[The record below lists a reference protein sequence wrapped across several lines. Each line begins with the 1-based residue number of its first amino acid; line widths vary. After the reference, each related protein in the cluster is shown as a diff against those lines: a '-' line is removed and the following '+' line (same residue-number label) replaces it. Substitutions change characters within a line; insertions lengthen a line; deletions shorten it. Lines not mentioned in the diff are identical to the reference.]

1 MELVPKTERII
12 EMDLATAG
20 LPYFIMGLALFY
32 LITKIVENFRRIK
45 IWGYYLISETMSRTS
60 AYCRINQSLYKRK
73 SENTSNLQKDED
85 KQKILYQYDRIS
97 AFVDV
102 LSDYMGE
109 TCEALRELSD
119 RMTTEIKSPKEE
131 D

>member
-1 MELVPKTERII
+1 
-12 EMDLATAG
+12 
-20 LPYFIMGLALFY
+20 MGLLFDLRDDVEDIRALQDK
-32 LITKIVENFRRIK
+32 LIFIQMEIGEHFNF
-45 IWGYYLISETMSRTS
+45 T
-60 AYCRINQSLYKRK
+60 
-73 SENTSNLQKDED
+73 KDED

-119 RMTTEIKSPKEE
+119 RMTTEIKNQKEE

>member
-1 MELVPKTERII
+1 
-12 EMDLATAG
+12 
-20 LPYFIMGLALFY
+20 MGLLFD
-32 LITKIVENFRRIK
+32 LRDDVEDIRV
-45 IWGYYLISETMSRTS
+45 L
-60 AYCRINQSLYKRK
+60 QDK
-73 SENTSNLQKDED
+73 SIFIQKEIGEHFDYTRDED

-119 RMTTEIKSPKEE
+119 RMTAEMVKERGHS
-131 D
+131 DGSKNKNIQ

>member
-1 MELVPKTERII
+1 
-12 EMDLATAG
+12 
-20 LPYFIMGLALFY
+20 MGLLFD
-32 LITKIVENFRRIK
+32 LRDDVEDIRVLQDKSIFIQKEIGEYFNF
-45 IWGYYLISETMSRTS
+45 T
-60 AYCRINQSLYKRK
+60 
-73 SENTSNLQKDED
+73 KDED

-119 RMTTEIKSPKEE
+119 RMTTEIKNQKEE

>member
-1 MELVPKTERII
+1 
-12 EMDLATAG
+12 
-20 LPYFIMGLALFY
+20 MGLLFDLRDDVDNIRTLQDKSLFIQKEIGEY
-32 LITKIVENFRRIK
+32 FNFAR
-45 IWGYYLISETMSRTS
+45 
-60 AYCRINQSLYKRK
+60 
-73 SENTSNLQKDED
+73 DED

-119 RMTTEIKSPKEE
+119 RMTTEIKNQKEE

>member
-1 MELVPKTERII
+1 
-12 EMDLATAG
+12 
-20 LPYFIMGLALFY
+20 MGLLFDLRDDVDDIRAL
-32 LITKIVENFRRIK
+32 
-45 IWGYYLISETMSRTS
+45 
-60 AYCRINQSLYKRK
+60 QDK
-73 SENTSNLQKDED
+73 SIFIQKEIGEHFDSTRDEA

-119 RMTTEIKSPKEE
+119 RMTTEIKNQKEE

>member
-1 MELVPKTERII
+1 
-12 EMDLATAG
+12 
-20 LPYFIMGLALFY
+20 MGLLFDLRDDVDDIRALQDKSIFIQKEIGEY
-32 LITKIVENFRRIK
+32 FNFAR
-45 IWGYYLISETMSRTS
+45 
-60 AYCRINQSLYKRK
+60 
-73 SENTSNLQKDED
+73 DED

-119 RMTTEIKSPKEE
+119 RMTTEIKNQKEE

>member
-1 MELVPKTERII
+1 
-12 EMDLATAG
+12 
-20 LPYFIMGLALFY
+20 MGLLFD
-32 LITKIVENFRRIK
+32 LRDDVEDIRTLQDKSIFIQKEIGEYFNF
-45 IWGYYLISETMSRTS
+45 T
-60 AYCRINQSLYKRK
+60 
-73 SENTSNLQKDED
+73 KDED

-119 RMTTEIKSPKEE
+119 RMTAEMVKEE
-131 D
+131 EHSDGSKIKAVQ

>member
-1 MELVPKTERII
+1 
-12 EMDLATAG
+12 
-20 LPYFIMGLALFY
+20 MGLLFDLRDDVEDIRALQDKSIFIQKEIGEY
-32 LITKIVENFRRIK
+32 FNFT
-45 IWGYYLISETMSRTS
+45 G
-60 AYCRINQSLYKRK
+60 
-73 SENTSNLQKDED
+73 DED

-102 LSDYMGE
+102 LSDYTGE

-119 RMTTEIKSPKEE
+119 RMTTEIKNQKEE

>member
-1 MELVPKTERII
+1 
-12 EMDLATAG
+12 
-20 LPYFIMGLALFY
+20 MGLLFD
-32 LITKIVENFRRIK
+32 LRDDVEDI
-45 IWGYYLISETMSRTS
+45 RTL
-60 AYCRINQSLYKRK
+60 QDK
-73 SENTSNLQKDED
+73 SIFIQKEIGEYFKFIKDED

-119 RMTTEIKSPKEE
+119 RMTAEMVKERGHS
-131 D
+131 DGSKNKNIQ

>member
-1 MELVPKTERII
+1 
-12 EMDLATAG
+12 
-20 LPYFIMGLALFY
+20 MGLLFD
-32 LITKIVENFRRIK
+32 LRDDVEGIRVLQDKSIFIQKEMGEYFNF
-45 IWGYYLISETMSRTS
+45 T
-60 AYCRINQSLYKRK
+60 
-73 SENTSNLQKDED
+73 KDEG

-119 RMTTEIKSPKEE
+119 RMTTEIKNQKEE

>member
-1 MELVPKTERII
+1 
-12 EMDLATAG
+12 
-20 LPYFIMGLALFY
+20 MGLLFDLRDDVEDIRALQDKSIF
-32 LITKIVENFRRIK
+32 IQKEIGEHFNFT
-45 IWGYYLISETMSRTS
+45 G
-60 AYCRINQSLYKRK
+60 
-73 SENTSNLQKDED
+73 DEA

-119 RMTTEIKSPKEE
+119 RMTAEMVKERGHS
-131 D
+131 DGSKNKNIQ

>member
-1 MELVPKTERII
+1 
-12 EMDLATAG
+12 
-20 LPYFIMGLALFY
+20 MGLLFDLRDDVEDIRALQDKSIFIQKETGEY
-32 LITKIVENFRRIK
+32 FNFT
-45 IWGYYLISETMSRTS
+45 G
-60 AYCRINQSLYKRK
+60 
-73 SENTSNLQKDED
+73 DED

-119 RMTTEIKSPKEE
+119 RMTTEIKNQKEE

>member
-1 MELVPKTERII
+1 
-12 EMDLATAG
+12 
-20 LPYFIMGLALFY
+20 MGLLFD
-32 LITKIVENFRRIK
+32 LRDDVEDIRASQDKSIFIQKEIGEHFNFI
-45 IWGYYLISETMSRTS
+45 
-60 AYCRINQSLYKRK
+60 
-73 SENTSNLQKDED
+73 KDED

-119 RMTTEIKSPKEE
+119 RMTTEIKSQKEE

>member
-1 MELVPKTERII
+1 M
-12 EMDLATAG
+12 G
-20 LPYFIMGLALFY
+20 LPFDLRDDVEDIRVLQDKSIFIQKEIGEYF
-32 LITKIVENFRRIK
+32 NF
-45 IWGYYLISETMSRTS
+45 T
-60 AYCRINQSLYKRK
+60 
-73 SENTSNLQKDED
+73 KDED

-119 RMTTEIKSPKEE
+119 RMTTEIKNQKEE

>member
-1 MELVPKTERII
+1 
-12 EMDLATAG
+12 
-20 LPYFIMGLALFY
+20 MGLLFDLRDDVDDIRVLQDKAIFIQKEIGEY
-32 LITKIVENFRRIK
+32 FNF
-45 IWGYYLISETMSRTS
+45 T
-60 AYCRINQSLYKRK
+60 
-73 SENTSNLQKDED
+73 KDEA

-119 RMTTEIKSPKEE
+119 RMTAEMVKERGHS
-131 D
+131 DGSKNKNIQ